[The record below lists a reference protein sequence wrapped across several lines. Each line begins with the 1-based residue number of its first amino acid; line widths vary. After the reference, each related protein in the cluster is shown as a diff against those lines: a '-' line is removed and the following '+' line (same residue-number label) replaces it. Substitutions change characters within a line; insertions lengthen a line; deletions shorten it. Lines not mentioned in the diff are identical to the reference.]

1 MGLGRGTL
9 IQLEG
14 LGGLGLL
21 KGCLLHRLSQGF
33 IGKTEQASSER
44 AGDKREGRGGG
55 GGRWLRKDSRTL
67 YPTHLRRSFRHRAS
81 LMLVSSQY
89 QGKDTG
95 Y

>member
-55 GGRWLRKDSRTL
+55 GGYGRIAGHFTPHTL
-67 YPTHLRRSFRHRAS
+67 GGHFVTELP
-81 LMLVSSQY
+81 
-89 QGKDTG
+89 
-95 Y
+95 